1 MTRHDEQGSAVLE
14 VVLLA
19 PVLLLMLAAVVGGAR
34 VTLAHQRV
42 NAAAAQAARAAATAT
57 SASAATA
64 LARSTA
70 RSAASN
76 GGLDCTRMAV
86 NVDVSSFHPGGS
98 VTVRVSCAA
107 DLGAGVPG
115 LSGRRTISGSRSEV
129 IDTYTQVTG

>member
-1 MTRHDEQGSAVLE
+1 MTRHDEEGSAVLE

-19 PVLLLMLAAVVGGAR
+19 PVLILILAAVVGGAR

-42 NAAAAQAARAAATAT
+42 DAAAAQAARAASAAT

-70 RSAASN
+70 WSAASS
-76 GGLDCTRMAV
+76 GGLDCTSMAV
-86 NVDVSSFHPGGS
+86 TVDVADFHPGGS

>member
-1 MTRHDEQGSAVLE
+1 MTRHDDEGSAVLE

-19 PVLLLMLAAVVGGAR
+19 PVLILILAAVVGGAR

-42 NAAAAQAARAAATAT
+42 DAAAAQAARAASAAT
-57 SASAATA
+57 SPSAATA

-70 RSAASN
+70 QSAASTS
-76 GGLDCTRMAV
+76 GLDCTSMAV
-86 NVDVSSFHPGGS
+86 TVDVADFQPGGD

-115 LSGRRTISGSRSEV
+115 LSGRRTISGSRSEI
-129 IDTYTQVTG
+129 IDTYLQVTG